1 MELAEALFKGL
12 CAVGA
17 GICMGIG
24 AIGPGVGEGN
34 AVGKALEGMA
44 RQPENSGRLTTGMI
58 VAMAIMETALVLA
71 FVIAIMLVGKV

>member
-1 MELAEALFKGL
+1 MGL
-12 CAVGA
+12 IA
-17 GICMGIG
+17 IG
-24 AIGPGVGEGN
+24 AAITMGLAALGVGLGQGN
-34 AVGKALEGMA
+34 LAGKAMEGMA

>member
-1 MELAEALFKGL
+1 MGL
-12 CAVGA
+12 IAIAA
-17 GICMGIG
+17 GITMGL
-24 AIGPGVGEGN
+24 AALGVGLGQGN
-34 AVGKALEGMA
+34 LAGKAMEGMA

>member
-1 MELAEALFKGL
+1 MGL
-12 CAVGA
+12 IAIGA
-17 GICMGIG
+17 GIVMGL
-24 AIGPGVGEGN
+24 AALGVGLGQGN
-34 AVGKALEGMA
+34 LAGKAMEGMA